1 MCLQDLYQEWTM
13 QAITSFSVSVD
24 TFFVM
29 SGLLVAYSLFRELDR
44 NDGRMNLVF
53 FYLHRYL
60 R

>member
-29 SGLLVAYSLFRELDR
+29 SGLMVAYSLFRELDR
-44 NDGRMNLVF
+44 NEGRMNLVF